1 MLRDMLEESGCPE
14 MEASLL
20 LGDTGL
26 SAVVADQPAIQET
39 MESPSESFLI
49 KKMAT
54 YAIAGQT

>member
-1 MLRDMLEESGCPE
+1 MEESGCPE

-26 SAVVADQPAIQET
+26 SAMVADQPAIQET
-39 MESPSESFLI
+39 MESPSEPFLI